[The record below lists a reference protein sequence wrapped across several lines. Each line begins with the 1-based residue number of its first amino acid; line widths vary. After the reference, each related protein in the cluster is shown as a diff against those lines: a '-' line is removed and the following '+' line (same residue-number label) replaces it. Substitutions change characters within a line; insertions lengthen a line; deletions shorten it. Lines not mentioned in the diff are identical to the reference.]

1 MAQKGG
7 NRAGWQS
14 PHHGSIHQLDPREQM
29 APWKQAWWLNQPLEQ
44 SPKLSLSFS
53 NSKGSGEIID
63 QKSEKTKTG
72 IIPLRTFCG
81 DEKGYAKIYHEDGK
95 FSNLDET
102 PYMTAFTGL
111 IILYFPQ
118 LSFGVGKCCL
128 WACASAPED
137 MSFFRAGQ
145 FCTLM
150 W

>member
-1 MAQKGG
+1 MTEDEMIRQ
-7 NRAGWQS
+7 
-14 PHHGSIHQLDPREQM
+14 HHR
-29 APWKQAWWLNQPLEQ
+29 LNGHELEQ
-44 SPKLSLSFS
+44 TP
-53 NSKGSGEIID
+53 GD
-63 QKSEKTKTG
+63 SEG
-72 IIPLRTFCG
+72 Q
-81 DEKGYAKIYHEDGK
+81 GK